1 MTMRSVACSLWEH
14 MRASVP
20 GVEVLS
26 HAVVMATSAQ
36 ASIHGLNQ
44 SWWTSVAVMARRV
57 GPACSS
63 VLSEEVQCC

>member
-1 MTMRSVACSLWEH
+1 MHWVACSLWEH

-20 GVEVLS
+20 VVEVLS
-26 HAVVMATSAQ
+26 YAVAMATSAQ

-44 SWWTSVAVMARRV
+44 SWWTNLAMIARRV

-63 VLSEEVQCC
+63 VFSEEVQWC

>member
-1 MTMRSVACSLWEH
+1 MHWVACSLWEH

-20 GVEVLS
+20 VVEVLS
-26 HAVVMATSAQ
+26 YAVAMATSAQ

-44 SWWTSVAVMARRV
+44 NWWTSLAVIARRV
-57 GPACSS
+57 GLACSS

>member
-26 HAVVMATSAQ
+26 HAVAMARSAQ

-44 SWWTSVAVMARRV
+44 GWWTSLAVMARKV
-57 GPACSS
+57 VPVCSS